1 MIRFRT
7 LTNAERARM
16 ACVHRAVLGSGLAP
30 ERAIPEATPAAEA
43 MAARMID
50 HAALTGTCTDADLI
64 EAGYTPDDLRRHA
77 ATARRIAYGLTER
90 VLS

>member
-1 MIRFRT
+1 MIQFRT
-7 LTNAERARM
+7 LTDAELARM
-16 ACVHRAVLGSGLAP
+16 AAAHRAALG
-30 ERAIPEATPAAEA
+30 EDRAIPEATPAAEA

-50 HAALTGTCTDADLI
+50 HAALTGACTDADLI